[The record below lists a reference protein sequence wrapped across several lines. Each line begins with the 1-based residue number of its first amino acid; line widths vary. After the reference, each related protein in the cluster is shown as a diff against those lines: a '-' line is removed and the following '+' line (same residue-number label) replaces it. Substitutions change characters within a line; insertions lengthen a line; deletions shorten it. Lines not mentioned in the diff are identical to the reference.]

1 MKLKKFIDPLPI
13 PQVLKPL
20 SKAKDY
26 TYYEVVMRE
35 ANHQFH
41 SDLPPTIIWGYE
53 GVYPGPTVEAEMG
66 ERVYFKW
73 KNNLPSRHFL
83 PLDKTVHGA
92 HPDTPEVRTVVH
104 LHGGRTEPDSD
115 GYPEAWFTSSYK
127 KTGPFF
133 RKKIYEYS
141 NLQSSRCLWYHD
153 HAIGITRLNIYAG
166 LAGFYLIRDSFE
178 KSLNLPAGPFE
189 IPLMIQDKSFL
200 EDGSLFYPE
209 VSEANPSKM
218 KPSIVPEFFG
228 DTIVVNGKVWPF
240 LEVEP
245 RSYRFRVLNASN
257 SRFFRLYLEPYQ
269 FMFQIGTDSGFMEKP
284 ISIQSITL
292 APAERADIIVDFSTL
307 AGKTI
312 TLKNNA
318 PAGFPSGKPPE
329 AETTGSVMQFRVTK
343 PLSGKNH
350 TVIPPVLSK
359 IHWLTEQSVNDVR
372 YLELGETK
380 DQFGRKVM
388 LLDNKKWDSPISENP
403 IAGTVEI
410 WNLINTTQDDH
421 PIHLHLVQFQIL
433 DRRPFDV
440 KMFKNT
446 GKIKFTGSP
455 ILPKRQEKGWKD
467 VSQSPPGMITRII
480 VPFFP
485 YTGLYVWHCHMLEHE
500 DYEMMRP
507 YQVLPP

>member
-1 MKLKKFIDPLPI
+1 
-13 PQVLKPL
+13 
-20 SKAKDY
+20 
-26 TYYEVVMRE
+26 
-35 ANHQFH
+35 
-41 SDLPPTIIWGYE
+41 
-53 GVYPGPTVEAEMG
+53 
-66 ERVYFKW
+66 
-73 KNNLPSRHFL
+73 
-83 PLDKTVHGA
+83 
-92 HPDTPEVRTVVH
+92 
-104 LHGGRTEPDSD
+104 
-115 GYPEAWFTSSYK
+115 
-127 KTGPFF
+127 
-133 RKKIYEYS
+133 
-141 NLQSSRCLWYHD
+141 
-153 HAIGITRLNIYAG
+153 
-166 LAGFYLIRDSFE
+166 
-178 KSLNLPAGPFE
+178 
-189 IPLMIQDKSFL
+189 
-200 EDGSLFYPE
+200 
-209 VSEANPSKM
+209 
-218 KPSIVPEFFG
+218 
-228 DTIVVNGKVWPF
+228 
-240 LEVEP
+240 
-245 RSYRFRVLNASN
+245 
-257 SRFFRLYLEPYQ
+257 
-269 FMFQIGTDSGFMEKP
+269 MFQIGTDSGFMEKP

-343 PLSGKNH
+343 PLSGKNY
-350 TVIPPVLSK
+350 TVIPPVLGK
-359 IHWLTEQSVNDVR
+359 IHWLTEQSVDNVR